1 MIKGVVAEIVYV
13 FTCVQYKDEVSDES
27 ILLETSRD
35 QNQAAEQ
42 KGSSLEWLVLLEGGI
57 TVGIVH
63 VIKICTQGFKSLL
76 KSLSGAVVF
85 VDSVM

>member
-1 MIKGVVAEIVYV
+1 MTHCVDAAGSPSQLCAFVGGMIKGVVAEIVYV

-42 KGSSLEWLVLLEGGI
+42 KGSSLE
-57 TVGIVH
+57 
-63 VIKICTQGFKSLL
+63 
-76 KSLSGAVVF
+76 
-85 VDSVM
+85 

>member
-1 MIKGVVAEIVYV
+1 MTHCVDAAGSPGQLCAFVGGMIEGVVAEIVYV

-42 KGSSLEWLVLLEGGI
+42 KESSLEWLVLLEGGI
-57 TVGIVH
+57 TVGISS
-63 VIKICTQGFKSLL
+63 CY
-76 KSLSGAVVF
+76 
-85 VDSVM
+85 